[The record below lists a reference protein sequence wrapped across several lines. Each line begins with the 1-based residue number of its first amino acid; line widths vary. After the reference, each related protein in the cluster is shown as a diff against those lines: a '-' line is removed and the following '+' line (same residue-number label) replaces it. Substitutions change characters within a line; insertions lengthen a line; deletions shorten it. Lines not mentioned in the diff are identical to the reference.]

1 MAGALRMRLLRRLA
15 EGRGRVVTKDAL
27 LFAMYADA
35 RKRPADGERVITT
48 MVHTLRKELP
58 EGSVTNAHGQG
69 YRLAPAVCERFLEG
83 NDDAHVLLA
92 RGPQDEARFRMLRQ
106 ASA

>member
-27 LFAMYADA
+27 LFAMYADS
-35 RKRPADGERVITT
+35 REPDGGGDRVLAV

-58 EGSVTNAHGQG
+58 EGSLTNAWGQG
-69 YRLAPAVCERFLEG
+69 YRLAPAICERFLEG

-92 RGPQDEARFRMLRQ
+92 RSAQDEARFRMLRQ
-106 ASA
+106 AGA